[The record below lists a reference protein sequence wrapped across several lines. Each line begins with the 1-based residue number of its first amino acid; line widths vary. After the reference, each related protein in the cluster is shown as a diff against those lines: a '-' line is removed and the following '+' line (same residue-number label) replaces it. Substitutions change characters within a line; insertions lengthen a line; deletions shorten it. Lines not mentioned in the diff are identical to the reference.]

1 MVGSVGGGVFLDSD
15 LGNMLD
21 LVVNLVTNV
30 LDNRGSGIGNWGSN
44 MVSSWGSNMV
54 SSWGSNMVSSW
65 GSIGI
70 GGSKMV
76 CSWGSNMVCSWS
88 SNMVG
93 WGNIMDNWDSLGN
106 GVNKSIFINIL
117 RESLERKGS
126 IATVS
131 SNQITNSG
139 SEWSRSST

>member
-1 MVGSVGGGVFLDSD
+1 MVNDMVGSGGGGVFLDSD

-21 LVVNLVTNV
+21 LVVNLVTNM
-30 LDNRGSGIGNWGSN
+30 LDSRGSGIGNWGRN

-70 GGSKMV
+70 GGSRHNSWSSFHFNSLDLSNSWGSSNNGGSKMV

-93 WGNIMDNWDSLGN
+93 WGSIMDNW
-106 GVNKSIFINIL
+106 
-117 RESLERKGS
+117 
-126 IATVS
+126 
-131 SNQITNSG
+131 
-139 SEWSRSST
+139 

>member
-1 MVGSVGGGVFLDSD
+1 MVNDMGGSVGGGVFLDSD

-30 LDNRGSGIGNWGSN
+30 LDNRGSGIGNWGS
-44 MVSSWGSNMV
+44 
-54 SSWGSNMVSSW
+54 
-65 GSIGI
+65 
-70 GGSKMV
+70 KMV
-76 CSWGSNMVCSWS
+76 CSWGRNMVCSWS

-93 WGNIMDNWDSLGN
+93 WGSIMDNWDSLGN

-131 SNQITNSG
+131 SNQITNSR